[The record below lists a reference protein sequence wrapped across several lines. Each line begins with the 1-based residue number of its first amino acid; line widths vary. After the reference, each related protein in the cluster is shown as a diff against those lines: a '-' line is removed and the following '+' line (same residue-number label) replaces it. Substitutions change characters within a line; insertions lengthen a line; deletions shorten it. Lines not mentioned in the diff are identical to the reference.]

1 MSQNESTYNVGASN
15 NCLCTYFYVDSTI
28 SSIFQAKHYA
38 KTRKTISIPR
48 LTPPKNTAYRKACKA
63 FSASSTCTNTFME
76 VC

>member
-15 NCLCTYFYVDSTI
+15 KCLCTYFYVDSTI
-28 SSIFQAKHYA
+28 SSIFQAKHNA
-38 KTRKTISIPR
+38 KTRKNKKQKHKT
-48 LTPPKNTAYRKACKA
+48 KNTAYRKACKA